1 MCAAFPRADY
11 YGSSA
16 LGVVLLRPLRLAQF
30 LAGRTI
36 RVPVFR
42 SSTFVSLGGE
52 LYPWR
57 CGRRAEEKVSHPGCV
72 ARIQQWG
79 DSSPTASDRLASAAI
94 TACGGRLP

>member
-1 MCAAFPRADY
+1 MYAAFPRADY

-16 LGVVLLRPLRLAQF
+16 LVVVLLRPLRLAQF
-30 LAGRTI
+30 LAERTI

-57 CGRRAEEKVSHPGCV
+57 CGRWVEEKMPHLEC
-72 ARIQQWG
+72 ATRTRQWG
-79 DSSPTASDRLASAAI
+79 DSSPTASDRLTSAAI

>member
-1 MCAAFPRADY
+1 MYAAFPRADY

-16 LGVVLLRPLRLAQF
+16 LGVALLRPLRLAQF

-57 CGRRAEEKVSHPGCV
+57 CGGRAEKKMSHPGYA
-72 ARIQQWG
+72 ARIQQRG
-79 DSSPTASDRLASAAI
+79 DSSPAASDRLASAAI
-94 TACGGRLP
+94 TA